1 MMSNI
6 ELDTLQKQKVFALE
20 KLALERKK
28 DKLENFLNIGDVL
41 DGYYDHGNYISPWS
55 KSAFNVN
62 TKVMLI
68 AQDWSSEK
76 FLTKKKDEDAATIG
90 HTPSLPTNVNLKKM
104 LRDSFKLEF
113 EDTYATNLFVFIKK
127 GSISNS
133 IPIKA
138 MLYSTKE
145 YAIPQIEIVKPQ
157 IVICIGAVTNNIMRR
172 SLNFP
177 PVKIKDSVNNPAY
190 LGNTKIYGVYHTG
203 GLGTANAGG
212 YRHAVQLWHE
222 IAKISNIYSD

>member
-41 DGYYDHGNYISPWS
+41 DGYYDHGDYISPWS

-113 EDTYATNLFVFIKK
+113 EDTYATNLFVFRASLKIV
-127 GSISNS
+127 
-133 IPIKA
+133 PI
-138 MLYSTKE
+138 L
-145 YAIPQIEIVKPQ
+145 P
-157 IVICIGAVTNNIMRR
+157 N
-172 SLNFP
+172 L
-177 PVKIKDSVNNPAY
+177 
-190 LGNTKIYGVYHTG
+190 
-203 GLGTANAGG
+203 
-212 YRHAVQLWHE
+212 
-222 IAKISNIYSD
+222 